1 MDYFK
6 DNFKNSHNLKLN
18 FKISSQNLL
27 YIESLEYIIN
37 FTKLQSVPKKAHHK
51 EALLYPKN
59 LCIQQMCSPTH
70 TIANLSYN
78 FNYNI
83 VESWD
88 WNYSPILQ
96 PTTHP
101 TTQPPTQ
108 PPNRKS
114 SDNCDIS
121 AVTDPILIKI

>member
-1 MDYFK
+1 MK
-6 DNFKNSHNLKLN
+6 GLRKHSVALLEGKMEKELASILKLHFSYN
-18 FKISSQNLL
+18 KNQKMFL
-27 YIESLEYIIN
+27 YHLPLS
-37 FTKLQSVPKKAHHK
+37 
-51 EALLYPKN
+51 
-59 LCIQQMCSPTH
+59 
-70 TIANLSYN
+70 IANLSYN

-96 PTTHP
+96 PTT
-101 TTQPPTQ
+101 QPPNHRTTQ

-121 AVTDPILIKI
+121 AVTDPILMKI

>member
-1 MDYFK
+1 M
-6 DNFKNSHNLKLN
+6 HLN
-18 FKISSQNLL
+18 PDQ
-27 YIESLEYIIN
+27 
-37 FTKLQSVPKKAHHK
+37 
-51 EALLYPKN
+51 
-59 LCIQQMCSPTH
+59 

-96 PTTHP
+96 PPNH
-101 TTQPPTQ
+101 PPTH

-121 AVTDPILIKI
+121 AVTDPIVMKI